1 MPTPQEFNVAGRR
14 EARTRLGQDRL
25 DPPRRRRG
33 HHDGL
38 RPRTGR
44 RPARVDQRAAL
55 LLFSPNFGLAGAEAA
70 ADIMAEALGWDAPR
84 KIKELAQYRDRELAV
99 EHAPPSE
106 DG

>member
-14 EARTRLGQDRL
+14 EALTRLGQDRL

-33 HHDGL
+33 HHGL

-84 KIKELAQYRDRELAV
+84 KIKELAQYRDRELAA